1 MPTDNFIPTEANHIV
16 DGIYQTTIAG
26 LLFSASQKHIDHRGH
41 YAELVR
47 LPDLNS
53 ALKKPFVP
61 VQINHSHSHANVIRG
76 FHAENWNKLVTIV
89 HGYCYCVLVDVRPKS
104 QTFGQSVSLNL
115 GNHDDAL
122 YGSLF
127 IPAGVA
133 NSALALSEPV
143 DYLYFVDALYADRD
157 RSGDISISL
166 FDQDINVQWPI
177 AKKSMIVSE
186 RDRHSVSL
194 RAKFPEKFGAKN
206 TT

>member
-1 MPTDNFIPTEANHIV
+1 MSTDNFIPTESSHVV
-16 DGIYQTTIAG
+16 DGIYKTKIDG

-47 LPDLNS
+47 LPNLNS
-53 ALKKPFVP
+53 ALKSPFIP
-61 VQINHSHSHANVIRG
+61 VQINHSHSHLNVIRG

-89 HGYCYCVLVDVRPKS
+89 HGYCYCVLVDVRPQS
-104 QTFGQSVSLNL
+104 ITFGQSVSLLL

-157 RSGDISISL
+157 HSGDVSISL
-166 FDQDINVQWPI
+166 FDADIKANWPI
-177 AKKSMIVSE
+177 PKKAMILSE
-186 RDRHSVSL
+186 RDRKSITL
-194 RAKFPEKFGAKN
+194 RERFPENF
-206 TT
+206 